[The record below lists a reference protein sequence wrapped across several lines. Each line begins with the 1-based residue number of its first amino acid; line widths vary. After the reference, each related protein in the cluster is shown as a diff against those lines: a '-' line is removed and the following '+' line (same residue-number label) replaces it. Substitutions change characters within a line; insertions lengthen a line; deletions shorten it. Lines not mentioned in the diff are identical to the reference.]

1 MADGTDDH
9 IARTPDGIASPDPSA
24 VAMSLGAAS
33 REKADAFLD
42 KQSALADL
50 QLEQVR
56 LQNESLR
63 DQDTYELSH
72 LRWRRFNDQMKGA
85 LQIILVALGLCV
97 VGGIIWA
104 VWSASQADGLVV
116 DSFSVPP
123 AYAQAGV
130 GGDVVADDMT
140 AKISA
145 IRDFANA
152 NSLAGSNAVREDRQ
166 QDVKVEIPDTGI
178 SLAEAWRY
186 LKLWFGHERHLS
198 GNLRTLQDGRVALSL
213 SLGGADSFIV
223 TGKAGNLDALEQT
236 AAERVFATTDP
247 DNVVLYLSAK
257 GRNAEALEAARRN
270 IMLSAGHAD
279 LAEAYSLYANM
290 LRGVAGNAQRS
301 AMLSR
306 YAIAL
311 DAKAAPQ
318 HMELLNSSR
327 ALGHDEDVLTQ
338 AQAIPLLKRG
348 DNVGSWR
355 AAVSTGFDYVQHL
368 GAEWRD
374 RETGDFTNLSTLP
387 CIYDCSPSDATVMHA
402 EALARLHDP
411 AAALAAIAQQRS
423 IAVLPGDAFDPSDM
437 ARVRTF
443 IDIARGDW
451 RAAAA
456 DSRAYVDAI
465 KAETGIAPAY
475 GALLAR
481 TRAGPLLAQTLAG
494 AGDFASAH
502 EAADDEPLDC
512 YACLLAHA
520 TVDWRERNWGGAG
533 YWFTRAVKQAPSIP
547 FAYADWGAMLM
558 HKGDLDGAIAK
569 FILANQKGPRFADP
583 LEMWGEA
590 LMAKKRSDL
599 ALAKFAEA
607 ANDAPNWGRL
617 HLKWGEALL
626 WTGDKAGARK
636 QFTIASH
643 LYLTQSEK
651 SVLGRIKSLAD

>member
-1 MADGTDDH
+1 
-9 IARTPDGIASPDPSA
+9 
-24 VAMSLGAAS
+24 MSG
-33 REKADAFLD
+33 R
-42 KQSALADL
+42 
-50 QLEQVR
+50 
-56 LQNESLR
+56 
-63 DQDTYELSH
+63 
-72 LRWRRFNDQMKGA
+72 
-85 LQIILVALGLCV
+85 
-97 VGGIIWA
+97 GG
-104 VWSASQADGLVV
+104 
-116 DSFSVPP
+116 P
-123 AYAQAGV
+123 
-130 GGDVVADDMT
+130 
-140 AKISA
+140 
-145 IRDFANA
+145 
-152 NSLAGSNAVREDRQ
+152 
-166 QDVKVEIPDTGI
+166 
-178 SLAEAWRY
+178 
-186 LKLWFGHERHLS
+186 
-198 GNLRTLQDGRVALSL
+198 
-213 SLGGADSFIV
+213 
-223 TGKAGNLDALEQT
+223 
-236 AAERVFATTDP
+236 
-247 DNVVLYLSAK
+247 
-257 GRNAEALEAARRN
+257 
-270 IMLSAGHAD
+270 
-279 LAEAYSLYANM
+279 
-290 LRGVAGNAQRS
+290 
-301 AMLSR
+301 
-306 YAIAL
+306 
-311 DAKAAPQ
+311 
-318 HMELLNSSR
+318 
-327 ALGHDEDVLTQ
+327 
-338 AQAIPLLKRG
+338 
-348 DNVGSWR
+348 
-355 AAVSTGFDYVQHL
+355 VSTGFDYVQHL

-481 TRAGPLLAQTLAG
+481 TRAGPLLAQALAG